1 MENDSGNGTITVHN
15 VKKQFDETLGRRMEY
30 LIGSRY
36 GIDALPLN
44 LATISSIIFLNERE
58 KEIETAPGR
67 PSERY
72 TYETLLNE
80 LTEIGLD
87 SDEDLKVHID
97 DMIQKAYVD
106 VDDSGR
112 LFAKKPTVSMA
123 KLFDRVFPNMPGMNF
138 IAYFA
143 QTIDEAQS
151 GRKGFD
157 SAMSQ
162 LDQTLQMQGVSLVQK
177 KTKPKQKKAPR
188 NSFKHLPNLSKIDTA
203 SPSVAGSKIISS
215 NRDLGQV
222 EIREIFAG
230 NDEPIKKHEEID
242 ASSQSPEIAP
252 SGEVE
257 EEASVLDFD
266 MHDDIK
272 ETGPAELPIEKVPTP
287 HEGSIHTSELIEKE
301 AGLSGEQEMEVSS
314 TETFEEDDALLK
326 SEPPYETEIV
336 RKGHSLSRDDGIE
349 ERIAAFEEDLA
360 MQCPLCRR
368 DKVEAKQT
376 ATGRTY
382 YKCANKD
389 CIFISWGRPYHIVC
403 PQCHNPFLIEIS
415 NKDEKPIL
423 KCPRATCSYWQS
435 LPGEITEEHREKDS
449 SIEHTPKPDTLTAI
463 SRKPRRKVVRRRV
476 VRRKR

>member
-44 LATISSIIFLNERE
+44 VATISSIIFLNERE
-58 KEIETAPGR
+58 KEIETASDR

-106 VDDSGR
+106 VDDSGK

-157 SAMSQ
+157 SAISQ
-162 LDQTLQMQGVSLVQK
+162 LDQTLQMQGISLVQK
-177 KTKPKQKKAPR
+177 KAKTKQKKAPR
-188 NSFKHLPNLSKIDTA
+188 NSLKHLSKLSKIYTA
-203 SPSVAGSKIISS
+203 SLSVAGSKIISS
-215 NRDLGQV
+215 DRDLGQV
-222 EIREIFAG
+222 EIREIFAWKG
-230 NDEPIKKHEEID
+230 EPIKEHEEIN
-242 ASSQSPEIAP
+242 ASSLSPETVP
-252 SGEVE
+252 SGEVKE
-257 EEASVLDFD
+257 EESAPVFD
-266 MHDDIK
+266 PHDDMK
-272 ETGPAELPIEKVPTP
+272 ETGPAEPPIEEIPIP
-287 HEGSIHTSELIEKE
+287 HEGSIHSPEPTEKK
-301 AGLSGEQEMEVSS
+301 ASLSGEQEMEVSGM
-314 TETFEEDDALLK
+314 ETFEEDDALLK
-326 SEPPYETEIV
+326 SEPPHETEIV
-336 RKGHSLSRDDGIE
+336 RKGHTLSRDDGIE

-368 DKVEAKQT
+368 GKVEAKQT
-376 ATGRTY
+376 ATGKTY
-382 YKCANKD
+382 YKCTNKD
-389 CIFISWGRPYHIVC
+389 CIFISWGKPYHIAC
-403 PQCHNPFLIEIS
+403 PQCHNPFLIEVS

-435 LPGEITEEHREKDS
+435 LPGKTTEEHREKDS
-449 SIEHTPKPDTLTAI
+449 SIEHTPKPDTLPAI
-463 SRKPRRKVVRRRV
+463 SRKPRRKVVRRRL